1 MRKQKT
7 VRLSTIIRKAR
18 DKYLWD
24 GTYPFKKS
32 PQQFYSCW
40 AIDSV
45 NRKYYKS
52 NVSLKW
58 KIYDTINNYGC
69 DTTAGYL
76 FDNFKTDEL
85 KQGARFLWLSFMIE
99 ATKNVKIKL

>member
-18 DKYLWD
+18 DEYLWD
-24 GTYPFKKS
+24 GTYPFKHK
-32 PQQFYSCW
+32 QFYSCW
-40 AIDSV
+40 AIDTV
-45 NRKYYKS
+45 KRKYYKS
-52 NVSLKW
+52 NISLKW
-58 KIYDTINNYGC
+58 KIYDIIFSYGC
-69 DTTAGYL
+69 DPTAGYL

-85 KQGARFLWLSFMIE
+85 QQGARFLWMSFLIE

>member
-1 MRKQKT
+1 MSKQKT
-7 VRLSTIIRKAR
+7 IRLSTIIRKAR
-18 DKYLWD
+18 DEELWN
-24 GTYPFKKS
+24 GVSPFSKHRS
-32 PQQFYSCW
+32 QMYSCW

-52 NVSLKW
+52 NISLKW
-58 KIYDTINNYGC
+58 KIYDIIFSYGC

-76 FDNFKTDEL
+76 FDEFKTDEL
-85 KQGARFLWLSFMIE
+85 RQGARFLWLSFMIE